1 MRNLNHLVVS
11 YQFILCAARGAF
23 AIATLKLVCISQKCN
38 YPWDARSSCIIKRTP
53 GMKTIVN
60 TTFEV
65 NTTVARRDLILVMLA
80 YDFGQDLN
88 FQLHIRRYHKH

>member
-1 MRNLNHLVVS
+1 
-11 YQFILCAARGAF
+11 
-23 AIATLKLVCISQKCN
+23 
-38 YPWDARSSCIIKRTP
+38 
-53 GMKTIVN
+53 MKTIVN